1 VPHVVNV
8 LATSPSSASFTYF
21 QFPVWVEICR
31 LRHHLTVSDELS
43 SSYFEALQKLGGLVC
58 AASSRDWDFD
68 FMRIALSAVAISKG
82 SALMAE
88 VLLELDEVSAEEF
101 LAPKR

>member
-1 VPHVVNV
+1 
-8 LATSPSSASFTYF
+8 
-21 QFPVWVEICR
+21 